1 MWLLKTKLL
10 RWLYWSHM
18 FKGGA
23 FDIPHRARG
32 WWHAEGTSAIR
43 LRGVHEEADSSA
55 HRRKNEPMTTIEAK
69 SSPVCRLH
77 LAQERAFPA
86 ARGPAIRTPN
96 RIGSAAPKRAKHVTL
111 EQLRVFVAVAE
122 RQHVTR
128 AAAALNVAQSA
139 VSAAIAALE
148 ARHGAKLFD
157 RVGRG
162 VELTEAGALF
172 LVEARAVLARVEA
185 AGLVLSE
192 LGNLKRGT
200 LAVHASQTIASYWL
214 PRHLVAFR
222 HKYPGIDIR
231 LTVGNTAQVAAAVH
245 EGVAD
250 LGFIEGMIE
259 DPMLTKEQ
267 VARDQLVIVVGTEHA
282 WSAIDRLEPDRL
294 LETDWVLREPGSG
307 TRSTFEAALQGFGV
321 SPGASRIALEL
332 PSNEVVRA
340 AVEAG
345 LGATAISASVAA
357 PSLEAGL
364 LHRVRFNLPERDF
377 QVVRHVAR
385 RRNRAADALLS
396 MVTAPFARSS
406 RAP

>member
-1 MWLLKTKLL
+1 
-10 RWLYWSHM
+10 
-18 FKGGA
+18 
-23 FDIPHRARG
+23 
-32 WWHAEGTSAIR
+32 
-43 LRGVHEEADSSA
+43 
-55 HRRKNEPMTTIEAK
+55 
-69 SSPVCRLH
+69 
-77 LAQERAFPA
+77 
-86 ARGPAIRTPN
+86 
-96 RIGSAAPKRAKHVTL
+96 VTL

-128 AAAALNVAQSA
+128 AAAVLNLAQSA

-162 VELTEAGALF
+162 VELTDAGALF
-172 LVEARAVLARVEA
+172 LVEARAILARVEA

-231 LTVGNTAQVAAAVH
+231 LTISNTAQGAAALY
-245 EGVAD
+245 EGAVD
-250 LGFIEGMIE
+250 LAFIEGMIE
-259 DPMLTKEQ
+259 DPMLTTEQ
-267 VARDQLVIVVGTEHA
+267 VARDQLVIVVGTEYA
-282 WSAIDRLEPDRL
+282 WSATDRLEPDQL
-294 LETDWVLREPGSG
+294 IETDWVLREPGSG
-307 TRSTFEAALQGFGV
+307 TRSTFEAALEGFGV
-321 SPGASRIALEL
+321 SPGALRVALEL
-332 PSNEVVRA
+332 PSNEAVRA
-340 AVEAG
+340 AVEAW

-364 LHRVRFNLPERDF
+364 LRRVHFDLPERDF

-385 RRNRAADALLS
+385 RRSRAADALLS
-396 MVTAPFARSS
+396 MVTAPFARS
-406 RAP
+406 RAS

>member
-1 MWLLKTKLL
+1 M
-10 RWLYWSHM
+10 
-18 FKGGA
+18 
-23 FDIPHRARG
+23 
-32 WWHAEGTSAIR
+32 
-43 LRGVHEEADSSA
+43 
-55 HRRKNEPMTTIEAK
+55 
-69 SSPVCRLH
+69 
-77 LAQERAFPA
+77 
-86 ARGPAIRTPN
+86 
-96 RIGSAAPKRAKHVTL
+96 TL

-128 AAAALNVAQSA
+128 AAVALNVAQSA

-148 ARHGAKLFD
+148 ARHDVELFQ

-172 LVEARAVLARVEA
+172 LVEARAILARVEA

-192 LGNLKRGT
+192 LGNLTRGT
-200 LAVHASQTIASYWL
+200 LSVHASRTTASYWL

-222 HKYPGIDIR
+222 RKYPGIDIR
-231 LTVGNTAQVAAAVH
+231 LTIGNTAQVAAAVR
-245 EGVAD
+245 EGATD

-259 DPMLTKEQ
+259 DPMLTKQQ

-282 WSAIDRLEPDRL
+282 WSANDRLEPERL
-294 LETDWVLREPGSG
+294 IETDWVLREAGSG
-307 TRSTFEAALQGFGV
+307 TRSTFEAALQGIGV
-321 SPGASRIALEL
+321 SPGALRLPLEL
-332 PSNEVVRA
+332 PSNEAVRA

-385 RRNRAADALLS
+385 CRSRAADALLS
-396 MVTAPFARSS
+396 MIRVRSCDVTDITKLAPAK
-406 RAP
+406 AAEGGHD